1 MRRSLTSTIVLTLA
15 GFLFGVLFRH
25 RFDPAEEATYVNYL
39 RSGLHGAG
47 VTYAAW
53 TVHVYFTSRSSE
65 WLRRWPLA
73 AELLIRALVMAA
85 VITTVT
91 TVLQVLLYDL
101 RLEAKWLVSDLPK
114 IVTVALILSILI
126 AAVHELT
133 RLIGGRAL
141 FSVMIGRYRRPI
153 REERV
158 LLFLDLAGS
167 TTLAENMGEVRVQ
180 DLLKE
185 FFFDIDQPISA
196 HGGEV
201 HAYVGDEVIVTWRV
215 TPTLPQRRCVDCFF
229 AIEDRIAARAEKYR
243 KEFGLVPEFR
253 AGLHAGWVV
262 VSECGDSRRQVAYFG
277 DAMNV
282 TARLQALCKD
292 AGRTLLVSG
301 DLLRLVEPIE
311 DLIVEPL
318 GPTRLRGRAAPIEVF
333 SVERLRLEESA

>member
-1 MRRSLTSTIVLTLA
+1 MRRSLTPTIVLTLA
-15 GFLFGVLFRH
+15 GFLFGMLLRY
-25 RFDPAEEATYVNYL
+25 RIDPAEEASFANYL

-47 VTYAAW
+47 VTYATW
-53 TVHVYFTSRSSE
+53 MVHVYFTSRSSE

-73 AELLIRALVMAA
+73 AELFVRALVMAA
-85 VITTVT
+85 VITIVT
-91 TVLQVLLYDL
+91 TGLQVVLYGL
-101 RLEAKWLVSDLPK
+101 RIEAKWVEAELPLIVGIALV
-114 IVTVALILSILI
+114 LSILI
-126 AAVHELT
+126 AAIHELT

-141 FSVMIGRYRRPI
+141 FNVLIGRYRRPI
-153 REERV
+153 LEERV

-185 FFFDIDQPISA
+185 FFFDIDQPITA

-215 TPTLPQRRCVDCFF
+215 TPTWPQRRCVDCFF
-229 AIEDRIAARAEKYR
+229 AIEDRIAARADKYR
-243 KEFGLVPEFR
+243 KGFGVVPEFR
-253 AGLHAGWVV
+253 AGLHAGVVV

-277 DAMNV
+277 DTMNV

-301 DLLRLVEPIE
+301 DLLRLVEPIK

-318 GPTRLRGRAAPIEVF
+318 GPTQLRGRAAPIEVF
-333 SVERLRLEESA
+333 SVRRRST

>member
-1 MRRSLTSTIVLTLA
+1 MRRSLTPTIVLTLA
-15 GFLFGVLFRH
+15 GFLFGMLLRY
-25 RFDPAEEATYVNYL
+25 RIDPAEEASFANYL

-47 VTYAAW
+47 VTYATW
-53 TVHVYFTSRSSE
+53 MVHVYFTSRSSE

-73 AELLIRALVMAA
+73 AELFVRALVMAA
-85 VITTVT
+85 VITIVT
-91 TVLQVLLYDL
+91 TGLQVVLYGL
-101 RLEAKWLVSDLPK
+101 RIEAKWVEAELPLIVGIALV
-114 IVTVALILSILI
+114 LSILI
-126 AAVHELT
+126 AAIHELT

-141 FSVMIGRYRRPI
+141 FNVLIGRYRRPI
-153 REERV
+153 LEERV

-185 FFFDIDQPISA
+185 FFFDIDQPITA

-215 TPTLPQRRCVDCFF
+215 TPTWPQRRCVDCFF

-243 KEFGLVPEFR
+243 KGFGLVAEFR
-253 AGLHAGWVV
+253 AGLHAGRVV

-277 DAMNV
+277 DTMNV

-292 AGRTLLVSG
+292 AGRTLLVSD
-301 DLLRLVEPIE
+301 DLLRLVEPIN

-318 GPTRLRGRAAPIEVF
+318 GPTQLRGRAAPIEVF
-333 SVERLRLEESA
+333 SVRRRST

>member
-1 MRRSLTSTIVLTLA
+1 MRQSLKSTIALTLV
-15 GFLFGVLFRH
+15 GFLFGVLYRH
-25 RFDPAEEATYVNYL
+25 RFDVAEEATLANYL

-53 TVHVYFTSRSSE
+53 TVHLYFTSRSSE

-73 AELLIRALVMAA
+73 AELFVRALVMTV
-85 VITTVT
+85 VITIVT
-91 TVLQVLLYDL
+91 TGLQVVLYDL
-101 RLEAKWLVSDLPK
+101 RLEAKWMVSNLPQ
-114 IVTVALILSILI
+114 IVAVTLILSILI

-158 LLFLDLAGS
+158 LLFVDLAGS
-167 TTLAENMGEVRVQ
+167 TTLAEKMGEVRVQ

-185 FFFDIDQPISA
+185 FFFDIDQPITA

-201 HAYVGDEVIVTWRV
+201 HAYVGDEVIVSWRV
-215 TPTLPQRRCVDCFF
+215 TTNRPQRRCVDCFF
-229 AIEDRIAARAEKYR
+229 AIQDRITERAEKYR
-243 KEFGLVPEFR
+243 KAFGLVPEFR

-292 AGRTLLVSG
+292 AGRALLVSG
-301 DLLRLVEPIE
+301 DLLRLVEPVK
-311 DLIVEPL
+311 DLIVQPL
-318 GPTRLRGRAAPIEVF
+318 GPTQLRGRAEPIEVF
-333 SVERLRLEESA
+333 SVERRSR